1 MHGPDLDDAVYHD
14 CLADCCQIN
23 WLKPSKKGEQQPALS
38 NDTLFP
44 LEAFMDSRIPG
55 FSPEEQSEVREVTR
69 RMLAIFVHPFS

>member
-1 MHGPDLDDAVYHD
+1 MRFAMITW
-14 CLADCCQIN
+14 QIAARQIGV
-23 WLKPSKKGEQQPALS
+23 KPSKKGERQPALG

-69 RMLAIFVHPFS
+69 RMLAIFRSSVQLTMP